1 MRQEPA
7 EAQLIGLNV
16 WWSLRFPECWLG
28 LQTPKKGGLG
38 MRNEG
43 GELAK
48 LCGGCWTTKTT
59 TTTDAISWRNR
70 SSINGIQQLRHWKQ
84 LTNKKLLADNDE
96 DDTTTDRAFERWN
109 EWQFA
114 PVAYNWQPLYIHFT
128 LHTGATRRGHDK
140 IGQGTLGETCNQF
153 VIPFLIRP

>member
-1 MRQEPA
+1 
-7 EAQLIGLNV
+7 
-16 WWSLRFPECWLG
+16 
-28 LQTPKKGGLG
+28 

-96 DDTTTDRAFERWN
+96 DDTTTDRNLTTLFS
-109 EWQFA
+109 
-114 PVAYNWQPLYIHFT
+114 PLRSIIENIDTKMY
-128 LHTGATRRGHDK
+128 LHG
-140 IGQGTLGETCNQF
+140 F
-153 VIPFLIRP
+153 